1 MSVEI
6 LFPHTMAERYM
17 GKSNAKAYGRRNSS
31 DGEVLVRI
39 TPNKIIGEKN
49 IAEWEIGSTNS
60 EPYLKEDNMNANTWQ
75 ARKEK
80 NEVIEE
86 LEEKG
91 ELPKDV
97 LKGGER
103 YEDEEPRQGL

>member
-1 MSVEI
+1 M
-6 LFPHTMAERYM
+6 
-17 GKSNAKAYGRRNSS
+17 
-31 DGEVLVRI
+31 
-39 TPNKIIGEKN
+39 
-49 IAEWEIGSTNS
+49 
-60 EPYLKEDNMNANTWQ
+60 KEDNMNANTWQ

-86 LEEKG
+86 LEEQG